1 MWTLTF
7 WRATA
12 ERAIKTTAQTAGA
25 TLIAAGSG
33 LLGTD
38 WLTLAS
44 VSGMAG
50 LLSLLTSVGSA
61 GIGPAGPSLTSERLD
76 DGGA

>member
-12 ERAIKTTAQTAGA
+12 ERAIKTSAQTAGA

-33 LLGTD
+33 LLDTD

-50 LLSLLTSVGSA
+50 LLSVLTSVGSA
-61 GIGPAGPSLTSERLD
+61 KIGSTGPSLAGERLD
-76 DGGA
+76 Y